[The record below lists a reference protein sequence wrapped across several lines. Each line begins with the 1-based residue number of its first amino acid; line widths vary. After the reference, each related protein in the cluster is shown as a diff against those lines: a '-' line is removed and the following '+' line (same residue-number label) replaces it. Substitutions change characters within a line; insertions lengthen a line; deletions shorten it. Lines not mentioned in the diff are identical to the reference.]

1 MERGF
6 VDMVCINMVEK
17 TGRFGTETIEDSKRS
32 AAGAGCSI
40 ERTDGAM
47 YIHAVSGC
55 PMPMKGL

>member
-1 MERGF
+1 

-17 TGRFGTETIEDSKRS
+17 TGRVGTQTVEDSKRS